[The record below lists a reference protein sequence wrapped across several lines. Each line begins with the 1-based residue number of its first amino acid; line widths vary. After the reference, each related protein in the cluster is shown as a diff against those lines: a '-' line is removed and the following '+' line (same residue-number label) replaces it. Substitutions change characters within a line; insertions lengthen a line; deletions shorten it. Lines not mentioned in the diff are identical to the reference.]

1 MFIKFKKRKLY
12 RNILISFL
20 TLISASIIIVSFIL
34 YFNFEKIIIDQ
45 TYSNKVSNLMQNG
58 EEVYNMNKSIAK
70 LNILIKQ
77 DFNIIALLYN
87 KFPEPADFIPTL
99 KQMDNYKNSNEYVDS
114 IYVYNNLTKT
124 FYSNGN
130 YTDNGVKSKD
140 EFYDTNAVEIIE
152 NISKYKVLYPIP
164 RKIIVKDLKT
174 GEKLEKYFYTFVY
187 YDTFSKNPDNIMF
200 INVDQNRIGEFLKKG
215 DNFKS
220 CTFIMDKSGEV
231 VSKNDIYSI
240 AKDISKERFASDIL
254 LSDKTSGYFVENV
267 NGMEA
272 FITYA
277 VPNQDMDWIY
287 VSVTPYKDIVSNINR
302 MKINTLII
310 GVLILVVGLFAAFL
324 ISRKLYIPI
333 DKIVDK
339 LDNYEME
346 REDNLYNL
354 RNDFLKTVVL
364 DSFHHDISFFKN
376 KFREF
381 KVNLDTDKKV
391 KLINLKIDGFSQ
403 FIVKYNEEDLMLI
416 QYGITNIIMELG
428 INSYN
433 LQCACMENNE
443 IVILINVKDIN
454 ESIEEFVRNIQLK
467 IKEVLKIS
475 VTLTYS
481 EKDSYIGVVTSL
493 HNKIEEASLN
503 RLIYGCGS
511 IINADKIEIL
521 NQKEYEYPNETEK
534 SMITSIT
541 YGNFDEAKE
550 HYNHIIEGAK
560 SYSFKEIN
568 MSIFHIIFAIDSALH
583 TIKKNRLINVEFNV
597 NSVIDIFKN
606 SENME
611 EINNAFYKLFENIC
625 TAINDKKKDK
635 HKELIDK
642 IIEMINNEY
651 MSQEISIEKIADNF
665 DMNATYIGRL
675 FKMYKQKGINEFIN
689 EARISYAKELLRK
702 NKNSIEDISK
712 KCGFTN
718 ISYFYKVF
726 KSLNGITPNEYRK
739 TILNSEV

>member
-12 RNILISFL
+12 RNILISFI

-34 YFNFEKIIIDQ
+34 YFNFEKIIIGQ

-70 LNILIKQ
+70 LNVLIKQ

-87 KFPEPADFIPTL
+87 KSPEPADFIPTL

-140 EFYDTNAVEIIE
+140 EFYDKNAAQISE
-152 NISKYKVLYPIP
+152 NICKYKVLYPIP

-187 YDTFSKNPDNIMF
+187 YDIFSKNPDNIMF

-220 CTFIMDKSGEV
+220 CTFIMDKAGEV

-240 AKDISKERFASDIL
+240 AKDISKEKFASDIL
-254 LSDKTSGYFVENV
+254 SADKTSGYFVEKV

-302 MKINTLII
+302 MKINTIAISL
-310 GVLILVVGLFAAFL
+310 LILVAGILASFL
-324 ISRKLYIPI
+324 TSKKLYIPI
-333 DKIVDK
+333 DGIVHK

-346 REDNLYNL
+346 REDNLYSL
-354 RNDFLKTVVL
+354 RNEFLKALVL
-364 DSFHHDISFFKN
+364 DSFRHDINFFRN
-376 KFREF
+376 KFKEF
-381 KVNLDTDKKV
+381 RVNLDPDKKV

-403 FIVKYNEEDLMLI
+403 FIIKYNEEDLMLI

-428 INSYN
+428 VKFYK
-433 LQCACMENNE
+433 LQCICMENNE
-443 IVILINVKDIN
+443 IIILLSGKA
-454 ESIEEFVRNIQLK
+454 ESITTEEFVRDIQLK
-467 IKEVLKIS
+467 IEEILKIS

-481 EKDSYIGVVTSL
+481 EKDSCIDAVTNL
-493 HNKIEEASLN
+493 YNKIAEASLN

-534 SMITSIT
+534 NMITSIT

-550 HYNHIIEGAK
+550 HYNQIIEGAK

-606 SENME
+606 SENIE
-611 EINNAFYKLFENIC
+611 EINDAFYKLFENIC

-642 IIEMINNEY
+642 IVEMISNEY
-651 MSQEISIEKIADNF
+651 MNQDISIEKIADNF

-689 EARISYAKELLRK
+689 ETRINYAKELLK
-702 NKNSIEDISK
+702 NNKNSIEDISK

-726 KSLNGITPNEYRK
+726 KSLNGSTPNEYRK
-739 TILNSEV
+739 TILSGGV